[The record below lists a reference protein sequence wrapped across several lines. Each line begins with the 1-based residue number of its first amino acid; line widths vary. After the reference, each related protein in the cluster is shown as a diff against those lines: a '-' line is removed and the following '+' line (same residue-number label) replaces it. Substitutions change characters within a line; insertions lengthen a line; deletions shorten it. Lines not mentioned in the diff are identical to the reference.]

1 MTALHLASLA
11 FFAVCGGIAMGSI
24 VNDFRAAA
32 LILDR
37 KEVRCGRL

>member
-24 VNDFRAAA
+24 VNDFRAA

-37 KEVRCGRL
+37 KEVRHGL